1 MSPPLPYAV
10 RAFALSHARAW
21 STAAWTGIA
30 TALAAGLDL
39 SPGEWL
45 ALASLTVVCGAT
57 IRMISVQLVAA
68 WVALHPD
75 LPPQLSDPARA
86 SSEYDR
92 ITRRAFRAIT

>member
-1 MSPPLPYAV
+1 MSSPLPYAV

-30 TALAAGLDL
+30 TALAAGLAL

-45 ALASLTVVCGAT
+45 ALAALTVVCGAT
-57 IRMISVQLVAA
+57 IRMISAQLVTA
-68 WVALHPD
+68 WVGLHPD
-75 LPPQLSDPARA
+75 RLADPPGP

-92 ITRRAFRAIT
+92 ITRRALRAIV

>member
-1 MSPPLPYAV
+1 MSPPLPYAI

-39 SPGEWL
+39 SPGEWM
-45 ALASLTVVCGAT
+45 ALAALTVLCGAT
-57 IRMISVQLVAA
+57 IRMISGQLVSA

-75 LPPQLSDPARA
+75 LPSQVTDPTCA
-86 SSEYDR
+86 SSEYER
-92 ITRRAFRAIT
+92 ATLRAFRAIS